1 MTDETNQAGA
11 MSALYEALAKAQSG
25 MGALAK
31 DAKGNFGKYATLAS
45 VIEVVLPP
53 LSEQGIAVIQ
63 MPETSADGMTLITL
77 LCHKA
82 GGVIR
87 TELTM
92 KPAQNTPQG
101 IGSTITYARR
111 YSLMAIAGV
120 APDDDDGTAGS
131 ASTQPA
137 KKNASQVKKGG
148 EYQTFEKAIHAAQN
162 PYEAAVAFSN
172 ADIPAW
178 PQSFQDTV
186 KDKLEDAFY
195 ASLDLVDP
203 DDIKD
208 WIVAYDEALGM
219 IPVPIAEGIVTEAKR
234 RIAAHRVRMAT

>member
-1 MTDETNQAGA
+1 MC
-11 MSALYEALAKAQSG
+11 ALYEALAKAQAG

-63 MPETSADGMTLITL
+63 MPETSADGSMTLVTL

-82 GGVIR
+82 GGLIR

-92 KPAQNTPQG
+92 RPAQNTPQG

-131 ASTQPA
+131 ASPQPA
-137 KKNASQVKKGG
+137 KKNASQVKKDGSF
-148 EYQTFEKAIHAAQN
+148 EVFEKAIHAAKS
-162 PYEAAVAFSN
+162 PLEAAQAF
-172 ADIPAW
+172 ADSAYETWPA
-178 PQSFQDTV
+178 SFKDTV
-186 KDKLEDAFY
+186 ADKLYDAFY
-195 ASLDLVDP
+195 ASLDMVEP
-203 DDIKD
+203 DDILTWVKVND
-208 WIVAYDEALGM
+208 PALQM
-219 IPVPIAEGIVTEAKR
+219 IPEEIAVGIVQEAKSR
-234 RIAAHRVRMAT
+234 RLKAA